1 MFKEF
6 QKMLQRELYICILRL
21 PVLKIAVDAL
31 LIGFCMYIAS
41 LYISNQLLRIEHRDI
56 EFFHILLRNKQLL
69 TH

>member
-1 MFKEF
+1 
-6 QKMLQRELYICILRL
+6 MLQRELYICILRL

-31 LIGFCMYIAS
+31 LIGLCMYIAS

-56 EFFHILLRNKQLL
+56 EFFHILLRNKQLW